1 VLGPVEEG
9 QLDGL
14 SPEAKERLLFPQL
27 TSERHARVA
36 AQRAEFHE
44 LAASPP

>member
-1 VLGPVEEG
+1 VEEG

-14 SPEAKERLLFPQL
+14 APKSQEQVLLPLLTAER
-27 TSERHARVA
+27 RAWVA

-44 LAASPP
+44 VPASPP